1 MKALSFDLV
10 FYVFLAALNNGN
22 QSIMYQQFEQLFREH
37 YQTLCF
43 YANIVTKDMEVAED
57 IVQDVFVK
65 CWAAV
70 KTDSLEIQQE
80 HYLYRSVKNA
90 ALNHIKSQKVRK
102 IYADKYGA
110 TYTEAEEISDSLI
123 ATETRERIMN
133 AIDELPPQ
141 CRKVFMLCVL
151 EDKSYKEAAEELS
164 ISVNTVKTQMTKAFS
179 TLRPK
184 LKDLTFLVFFL

>member
-1 MKALSFDLV
+1 MH
-10 FYVFLAALNNGN
+10 
-22 QSIMYQQFEQLFREH
+22 QQFEQLFREH

-43 YANIVTKDMEVAED
+43 YANIVTKDMEAAED

-65 CWAAV
+65 CWDAV
-70 KTDSLEIQQE
+70 KADTLEIQQE

-90 ALNHIKSQKVRK
+90 ALNHLKSQKVRK
-102 IYADKYGA
+102 NYADKYGA
-110 TYTEAEEISDSLI
+110 THVEAEEAKDLLV

-133 AIDELPPQ
+133 AIDQLPPQ
-141 CRKVFMLCVL
+141 CRKVFLLCVL
-151 EDKSYKEAAEELS
+151 EDKSYKEAAAQLE

-179 TLRPK
+179 TLRPQ